1 MKKKSIFNYE
11 INESVQAHAAMN
23 CLRNRNTHKS
33 LIKENCG
40 SKNRVQEQEENSR
53 IEKMSPTEK
62 FDERFKYS
70 SRIRKMANDIT
81 KEAYMIIRNE
91 YGDGMWRALHM
102 DDCDEFGLVSQINDY
117 QKYYGITNPQDIVD
131 CLLGKKSVKSFKKSH
146 EEQEET
152 KLSESEI
159 EELTFKL
166 ADYLMESFIVLE
178 DEDED
183 YSNLLEA
190 VEKILRKDAPK
201 SNSDAGYYAWCRKWF
216 MKIEDLTYSYY
227 NEPNPKSYYTDE
239 EDDEDVPT
247 LTGESVQ
254 TRTMKGCLKNK
265 KQLNEAAPLAGAVLA
280 ALRPIIINGVR
291 TLGARA
297 GARMVSSQLAKNV
310 MSKIGNPETI
320 SKIGKQIGQTWDKIP
335 EELKDEIFNM
345 TFDAAKNFITKKR
358 VAQEQEENV
367 YSDVLNK
374 IINDGLDYWDVWEMA
389 KQGKATKTELEIS
402 SVLLDLFETLMYNG
416 YGQILS
422 KVSSGE
428 IDKRELKRIIVDI
441 LMEQDVDTFPKGES
455 EYNSWVNEHNSEIV
469 KRLEA
474 KFNEEQEE
482 YTLNAYY
489 SEDEDYEND
498 HHGIWLIINLMR
510 KKGMLRAQGI
520 EGRDNVDDGHAI
532 NAAYDLIEQ
541 KLNDEGMWIGDD
553 DHEAERFVSFF
564 GEEIAEE
571 AMKSAIHNQ
580 KVDDME
586 GSRKKYYSQDEP
598 DYDDDSHG
606 IRLILNMLMKRG
618 DITKNDVPRAQ
629 KQIKSMLDAEGMW
642 IGDDESEAKRFI
654 EMYWDNQEQEELP
667 SMERHDMILALS
679 EYMAESW
686 IDTGDDGDLD
696 DIYYAVAEILDNTGD
711 YPASTDW
718 EDCKPWCQKHYKEV
732 EARIY
737 NEEEE
742 ASCTTKVTVR
752 TPMGMKQMDLST
764 EVIEAFVKQTG
775 SSDFSDRSAVRI
787 IAGIVKEMA
796 NKGYT
801 PTEDEQTI
809 FNIQNKKIKQGMASR
824 NAATDR
830 SMNALSD

>member
-62 FDERFKYS
+62 FDERFKYN

-239 EDDEDVPT
+239 EDDEDVLT

-358 VAQEQEENV
+358 VAQEQEE
-367 YSDVLNK
+367 
-374 IINDGLDYWDVWEMA
+374 
-389 KQGKATKTELEIS
+389 
-402 SVLLDLFETLMYNG
+402 
-416 YGQILS
+416 
-422 KVSSGE
+422 
-428 IDKRELKRIIVDI
+428 
-441 LMEQDVDTFPKGES
+441 
-455 EYNSWVNEHNSEIV
+455 H
-469 KRLEA
+469 
-474 KFNEEQEE
+474 
-482 YTLNAYY
+482 TLNAYY

-520 EGRDNVDDGHAI
+520 EGRDDVDDGAAI
-532 NAAYDLIEQ
+532 MSAYDLIEQ
-541 KLNDEGMWIGDD
+541 KLDDEGMWIGDD

-564 GEEIAEE
+564 GDEIAEE
-571 AMKSAIHNQ
+571 AMKSALHNQ
-580 KVDDME
+580 KIDDTE

-718 EDCKPWCQKHYKEV
+718 VDCKPWCQKHYKEV

-742 ASCTTKVTVR
+742 ASCTTRVTVR
-752 TPMGMKQMDLST
+752 TPMGMKQMNLST

-775 SSDFSDRSAVRI
+775 SNDFSDRSAVRI

-796 NKGYT
+796 KKGYT